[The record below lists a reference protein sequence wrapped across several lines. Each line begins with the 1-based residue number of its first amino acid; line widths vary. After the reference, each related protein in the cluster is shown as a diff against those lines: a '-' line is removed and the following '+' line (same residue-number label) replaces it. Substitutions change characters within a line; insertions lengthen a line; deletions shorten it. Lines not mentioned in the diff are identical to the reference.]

1 MKWINSCSHIAQFG
15 IESYPRLVHL
25 NWVGFVLIKQVTASD
40 IPDIEE
46 DVEDDDDEV
55 EYEAEEQVL
64 PNSLKAMR
72 GVWGGVCGSCICVG
86 MDVCSCE
93 SSSSDKVNSL
103 YGGNGDSKIMIKVI
117 LW

>member
-1 MKWINSCSHIAQFG
+1 
-15 IESYPRLVHL
+15 
-25 NWVGFVLIKQVTASD
+25 
-40 IPDIEE
+40 
-46 DVEDDDDEV
+46 
-55 EYEAEEQVL
+55 
-64 PNSLKAMR
+64 MR